1 MHDIECHVSRGVSSG
16 SPDVIGVQRVQRHD
30 RDENLKLYT
39 AYDALQFLLTM
50 TNRLL
55 LFVVHIVLQEQICSR
70 LVLVDAYISLL
81 DVDGVGV

>member
-1 MHDIECHVSRGVSSG
+1 
-16 SPDVIGVQRVQRHD
+16 
-30 RDENLKLYT
+30 
-39 AYDALQFLLTM
+39 M